1 MQNPY
6 RVLELPPRASSDEIR
21 RAYRS
26 LARRHH
32 PDTGETTTER
42 FVEIHAAYEILSD
55 PETRDQYDR
64 SHDGYAERRHQDQFA
79 SGYADPGG
87 YAERRHHREF
97 AQPLSMIARDIDDL
111 VRGAI
116 ESFDL
121 LDRGWVHEGLT
132 HRREDTLHY
141 DLQLSPREAAEG
153 GQFRFTTPVRRRC
166 PACGVVTRIDCARC
180 DGDGYVVDE
189 RQIDIVV
196 PAGVPQGAT
205 CTMPLDAVSAQGGNI
220 EVTVRIR

>member
-6 RVLELPPRASSDEIR
+6 RVLDLPSRATSDEVR

-32 PDTGETTTER
+32 PDTGEPTTER
-42 FVEIHAAYEILSD
+42 FVEIRAAYELLSD
-55 PETRDQYDR
+55 PATRDEYDR
-64 SHDGYAERRHQDQFA
+64 SHE
-79 SGYADPGG
+79 G
-87 YAERRHHREF
+87 YAERRHHEQFATTTTEPGYATRRHQREF
-97 AQPLSMIARDIDDL
+97 AQPLSMIARDVDDL

-116 ESFDL
+116 EAFDL

-153 GQFRFTTPVRRRC
+153 GHFRFSTPVRRRC
-166 PACGVVTRIDCARC
+166 PACGIVTRIDCARC
-180 DGDGYVVDE
+180 EGDGYVVDE
-189 RQIDIVV
+189 REIDIVV
-196 PAGVPQGAT
+196 PAGVRAGAT
-205 CTMPLDAVSAQGGNI
+205 CTLPLDAVSARGGNI
-220 EVTVRIR
+220 EVTVRVH